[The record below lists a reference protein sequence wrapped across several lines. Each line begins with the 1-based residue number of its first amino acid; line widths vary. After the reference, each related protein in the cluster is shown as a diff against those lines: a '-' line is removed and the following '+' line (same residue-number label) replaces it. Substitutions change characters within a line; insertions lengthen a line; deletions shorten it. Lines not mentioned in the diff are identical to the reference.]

1 MFIIVPRS
9 RPLAHKPMLSILNI
23 ILPVF
28 ALIFAGYALRRLNV
42 LSVAACT
49 ELNRF
54 VVYLALPALM
64 IDVMISSP
72 WSTFYQPGFLL
83 AFELAVAI
91 IFVVVLLWRWLQT
104 RNLSASTIECTAAS
118 YANTGYIGLPLCAL
132 TFGQENLAP
141 AMVGAVLTVSANFAV
156 SIVLI
161 EISAQSEK
169 NLLKSIGKVL
179 LSLIKNPLIV
189 APIVAIAIS
198 ASGVSVPQGI
208 ALSIKLLA
216 GAASPCALVA
226 IGLFLALKQEKTN
239 VPLSAGLVLIKLI
252 VQPLIA
258 WYLAFHV
265 FEMPVLW
272 AKSAVLLSALPTGTG
287 PFMLAEL
294 YRRGGGV
301 ASRTILLSTF
311 GAVIT
316 LSIWLVLLN

>member
-1 MFIIVPRS
+1 
-9 RPLAHKPMLSILNI
+9 MLSIVNI

-28 ALIFAGYALRRLNV
+28 ALIFAGYALRKLNI
-42 LSVAACT
+42 LSVSACT

-72 WSTFYQPGFLL
+72 WSEFYQPGFLL

-91 IFVVVLLWRWLQT
+91 IFVAVLAWRWLQT
-104 RNLSASTIECTAAS
+104 RNLAESTIECTAAS

-132 TFGQENLAP
+132 SFGTENLAP
-141 AMVGAVLTVSANFAV
+141 AMVGAVLTVSVNFAV

-161 EISAQSEK
+161 ETSTQQNRSV
-169 NLLKSIGKVL
+169 LQSIGNVL
-179 LSLIKNPLIV
+179 RSLFKNPLIL
-189 APIVAIAIS
+189 APLFAGAVS
-198 ASGVSVPQGI
+198 ASGMQLPQGVVQ
-208 ALSIKLLA
+208 SIKLLG

-226 IGLFLALKQEKTN
+226 IGLFLALKQEPTN
-239 VPLSAGLVLIKLI
+239 VPLSAGLVLLKLL
-252 VQPLIA
+252 VQPVIA

-265 FEMPVLW
+265 FDMPPLW

-294 YRRGGGV
+294 YRRGGGI

-311 GAVIT
+311 GAVAS
-316 LSIWLVLLN
+316 LSVWLAILN

>member
-1 MFIIVPRS
+1 MFEI
-9 RPLAHKPMLSILNI
+9 ANI

-28 ALIFAGYALRRLNV
+28 ALIFAGYALRRLNI

-83 AFELAVAI
+83 AFELAVAG
-91 IFVVVLLWRWLQT
+91 IFVAVLAWRWFQT
-104 RNLSASTIECTAAS
+104 RNLAEATIECTAAS

-141 AMVGAVLTVSANFAV
+141 AMVAAVLTVSANFAV

-161 EISAQSEK
+161 ETSTQKDK
-169 NLLKSIGKVL
+169 NILRSIRNVL
-179 LSLIKNPLIV
+179 RSLFKNPLIL
-189 APIVAIAIS
+189 APIFAIAIS
-198 ASGVSVPQGI
+198 LSGIQLPQGV
-208 ALSIKLLA
+208 AQSIKLLG

-226 IGLFLALKQEKTN
+226 IGLFLALKQEKAN
-239 VPLSAGLVLIKLI
+239 VPLSLGLVLLKLI
-252 VQPLIA
+252 VQPILT
-258 WYLAFHV
+258 WYLVFHV
-265 FEMPVLW
+265 FDMPPLW
-272 AKSAVLLSALPTGTG
+272 ANSAVLLSALPTGTG

-294 YRRGGGV
+294 YRRGGGI

-311 GAVIT
+311 GSVVT
-316 LSIWLVLLN
+316 LSVWLVLLK